1 MKLIYT
7 DPYSYKLLVRC
18 YFSRKNSSFT
28 GKTYYIT
35 TPIFYVNSDPHIGHL
50 YNWVFA
56 DVIQRYLRLK
66 DQSVILRIGT
76 DEHGIKVEKAALKS
90 GLSPSLF
97 CEKMSE
103 RFKYLAKLANIDHKD
118 FSRTT
123 NPKHCQSVQCFWK
136 VLRDKGYIYEN
147 KHEGWYAA
155 RDETFYPSKAVKK
168 IRNSDGAMSTI
179 SIETGAN
186 VEWISENN
194 YHFRLSKF
202 KNQLLDHYRKNPC
215 FVIPR
220 SEQNNLYHMIEQGLN
235 DISISRPSSRY
246 SWGIRVPDDE
256 SQTIYVWFDA
266 LLSYITNAGY
276 PWSNSM
282 LGEWP
287 ANVHLIGKDILRFHC
302 ILWPALLLAADLP
315 LPYQIV
321 SHSHWTMNNIKM
333 SKSLGNIVDPFF
345 KIQTFGIDPVRYFL
359 IKEGRLDSDK
369 NYDLSD
375 FIRNYN
381 VDLRGKLGNLLL
393 RVYSSHFDLKRALL
407 CSKEYVDKNTLFQE
421 FDANINTI
429 AEKVDD
435 HMSKFQLHAA
445 LQSIFHFITSINK
458 FFQDFEPWKYY
469 NQPDNVDP
477 VIYRT
482 LEAIRLSAIL
492 LKPFIPEKASEILD
506 QLDVHPSRRSF
517 KFCKLGLD
525 KTYLQIQSKRN
536 MLLFP
541 KLPSMY
547 SEK

>member
-1 MKLIYT
+1 
-7 DPYSYKLLVRC
+7 
-18 YFSRKNSSFT
+18 
-28 GKTYYIT
+28 
-35 TPIFYVNSDPHIGHL
+35 
-50 YNWVFA
+50 
-56 DVIQRYLRLK
+56 
-66 DQSVILRIGT
+66 
-76 DEHGIKVEKAALKS
+76 
-90 GLSPSLF
+90 
-97 CEKMSE
+97 MSQ
-103 RFKYLAKLANIDHKD
+103 RFKYLAELANIDYKG
-118 FSRTT
+118 FIRTT
-123 NPKHCQSVQCFWK
+123 DSKHCQSVCYFWK
-136 VLRDKGYIYEN
+136 VLRDKGYIYQS

-155 RDETFYPSKAVKK
+155 RDETFYPSIAVKK
-168 IRNSDGAMSTI
+168 IQNSDGTTSTI
-179 SIETGAN
+179 SVETGAH
-186 VEWISENN
+186 VEWTSENN

-215 FVIPR
+215 FIIP
-220 SEQNNLYHMIEQGLN
+220 SSVQNNLYHVIEQGLN

-266 LLSYITNAGY
+266 LLSYITSAGY

-282 LGEWP
+282 LGHWP
-287 ANVHLIGKDILRFHC
+287 ANIHLIGKDILRFHC

-321 SHSHWTMNNIKM
+321 SHSHWTINNIKM
-333 SKSLGNIVDPFF
+333 SKSLGNIVNPFS
-345 KIQTFGIDPVRYFL
+345 KIQTFGADSVRYFL
-359 IKEGRLDSDK
+359 IKEGRLESDK

-393 RVYSSHFDLKRALL
+393 RVCSSHFDLKRALL
-407 CSKEYVDKNTLFQE
+407 CSKEYDVDKNTLFQE

-458 FFQDFEPWKYY
+458 FFQDFEPWKYC
-469 NQPDNVDP
+469 NQPDKVDP

-492 LKPFIPEKASEILD
+492 LKPFIPDKAFEILNK
-506 QLDVHPSRRSF
+506 LDVQPSRRSF

-525 KTYLQIQSKRN
+525 KTYLQTQSKTN
-536 MLLFP
+536 KLLFP
-541 KLPSMY
+541 ELSSMY